1 MKIIMI
7 KDLSE
12 TVKTAAAELLADD
25 ISVRAG
31 EMILPGNHRITPD
44 RYRCFSVCRDTGGR
58 SNQRKLYYEYK
69 TESEADSI

>member
-7 KDLSE
+7 KKLSE
-12 TVKTAAAELLADD
+12 TVKTAAAELLMGG

-58 SNQRKLYYEYK
+58 SNHRTSYEYK
-69 TESEADSI
+69 TESGADSI